1 MFHFPGCPPHELF
14 IHSWVTGHY
23 PSRVPPFGYP
33 RIYAYL
39 RLPWAFRSLS
49 RPSSAI
55 SALASSLRSSSLDL
69 PAGSR
74 APSALAA
81 SSLLPLRYVHL
92 PKTIEK
98 CPYLSSFGLRS
109 ALPTGFL
116 PRFPST
122 SFGFFFPCAV
132 FKVRL
137 CFPPSLPVCLSLP
150 LPFPLPAAFEVSLFS
165 DPSKRYSEEFPSDA
179 NSLSLRWLCR
189 SYSLSTRRFSIGSPI
204 MGPPISCRSFRLSR
218 FASALRLSP
227 SRFRSPLRPRMR
239 MNSPSIPFSLERR

>member
-55 SALASSLRSSSLDL
+55 SALASSLRSFSLDL

-98 CPYLSSFGLRS
+98 CSYLFFRSPFRASDWIPS
-109 ALPTGFL
+109 ALPFNLFRFL
-116 PRFPST
+116 LSLCSFQGATSPSAFPS
-122 SFGFFFPCAV
+122 G
-132 FKVRL
+132 
-137 CFPPSLPVCLSLP
+137 LP
-150 LPFPLPAAFEVSLFS
+150 LA
-165 DPSKRYSEEFPSDA
+165 
-179 NSLSLRWLCR
+179 
-189 SYSLSTRRFSIGSPI
+189 
-204 MGPPISCRSFRLSR
+204 
-218 FASALRLSP
+218 SP
-227 SRFRSPLRPRMR
+227 SVPASSCFRGLSFQR
-239 MNSPSIPFSLERR
+239 SLKTIQ

>member
-55 SALASSLRSSSLDL
+55 SALASSLRSFSLDL

-98 CPYLSSFGLRS
+98 CPYLFFSVSVPRFRLDSFRASLQPLSVSSFPVQFSRCDF
-109 ALPTGFL
+109 AFRLPFRFAF
-116 PRFPST
+116 RFPFRSR
-122 SFGFFFPCAV
+122 FQ
-132 FKVRL
+132 L
-137 CFPPSLPVCLSLP
+137 LSR
-150 LPFPLPAAFEVSLFS
+150 SLFS
-165 DPSKRYSEEFPSDA
+165 AIPQNDTVK
-179 NSLSLRWLCR
+179 
-189 SYSLSTRRFSIGSPI
+189 
-204 MGPPISCRSFRLSR
+204 SFRQTPTHFR
-218 FASALRLSP
+218 FAGFVGLTVFRLAV
-227 SRFRSPLRPRMR
+227 SRSVPQSWVP
-239 MNSPSIPFSLERR
+239 

>member
-55 SALASSLRSSSLDL
+55 SALASSLRSFSLDL

-98 CPYLSSFGLRS
+98 CSYLSSFGLRS

-137 CFPPSLPVCLSLP
+137 RLPPSLPVCLSLP

-179 NSLSLRWLCR
+179 SPLSLRWLYTGLTVFR
-189 SYSLSTRRFSIGSPI
+189 LAVSRLVPQSWVPQSPAGLSGSP
-204 MGPPISCRSFRLSR
+204 GSLPPSGFRLL
-218 FASALRLSP
+218 ASAP
-227 SRFRSPLRPRMR
+227 RFDLGC
-239 MNSPSIPFSLERR
+239 E

>member
-55 SALASSLRSSSLDL
+55 SALASSLRSFSLDL

-98 CPYLSSFGLRS
+98 CSYLFFRFLLSLCSFQGAASPS
-109 ALPTGFL
+109 A
-116 PRFPST
+116 FPS
-122 SFGFFFPCAV
+122 G
-132 FKVRL
+132 L
-137 CFPPSLPVCLSLP
+137 
-150 LPFPLPAAFEVSLFS
+150 
-165 DPSKRYSEEFPSDA
+165 
-179 NSLSLRWLCR
+179 
-189 SYSLSTRRFSIGSPI
+189 
-204 MGPPISCRSFRLSR
+204 
-218 FASALRLSP
+218 ALASP
-227 SRFRSPLRPRMR
+227 SVPASSCFRGLSFQR
-239 MNSPSIPFSLERR
+239 SLKTIQ